1 MKINIETPTLL
12 DAKEYLNQARLLD
25 QRISAKLDRVA
36 RLRSLTE
43 KVTATIGP
51 EVRSGARN
59 VTTLENRIIRLV
71 AAEDDLNA
79 DIDRLVDLKQEI
91 SDTISRIG
99 DPDSQLLL
107 ELRYLCFRNWNEIA
121 GVLGYHV
128 RTVQRLHG
136 RALRE
141 LAQIMKTDM
150 HTSGY
155 VNGKPCH
162 DRKHVL

>member
-1 MKINIETPTLL
+1 MKKSIETPTPL

-51 EVRSGARN
+51 EVRSSARN
-59 VTTLENRIIRLV
+59 VTSLEDRIIRLV

-128 RTVQRLHG
+128 RTVQRMHG

-141 LAQIMKTDM
+141 LAEIMKADNFNAM
-150 HTSGY
+150 REGMIH
-155 VNGKPCH
+155 PC
-162 DRKHVL
+162 DE